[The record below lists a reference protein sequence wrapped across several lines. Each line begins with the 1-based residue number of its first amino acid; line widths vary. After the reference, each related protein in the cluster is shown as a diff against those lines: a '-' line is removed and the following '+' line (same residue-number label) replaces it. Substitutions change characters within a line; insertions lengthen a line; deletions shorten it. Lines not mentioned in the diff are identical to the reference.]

1 MTSPFRITR
10 RVEFRDTDAA
20 GIVHFSVFFTYM
32 EAAEH
37 ALWRELGFS
46 VKQPDGDGAISFP
59 RVAAECQYASPV
71 RFEDDV
77 DIAVRVERLGEK
89 SVTFAFD
96 ITCDGRDVAAGKLT
110 AVCCRFVQNAPPKS
124 MPIPAEVREK
134 LEPLIAES

>member
-1 MTSPFRITR
+1 MSSPFRITR

-46 VKQPDGDGAISFP
+46 VKQADGDGVISFP
-59 RVAAECQYASPV
+59 RVAAECRYVSPV

-77 DIAVRVERLGEK
+77 DIAVHVERLGEK
-89 SVTFAFD
+89 SVTFAFEMS
-96 ITCDGRDVAAGKLT
+96 CDGRDVAAGKLT
-110 AVCCRFVQNAPPKS
+110 AVCCRFTHNAPPQS
-124 MPIPAEVREK
+124 IPIPDEVRQK
-134 LEPLIAES
+134 LEPLIVTS